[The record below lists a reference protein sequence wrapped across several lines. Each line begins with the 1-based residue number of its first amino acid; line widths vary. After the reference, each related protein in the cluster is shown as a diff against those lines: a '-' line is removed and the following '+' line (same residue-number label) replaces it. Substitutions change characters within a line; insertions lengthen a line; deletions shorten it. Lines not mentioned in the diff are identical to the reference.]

1 MQKIR
6 SKDRHASRF
15 SDLSV
20 NNTSI
25 DVGPARRAV
34 QWNERNL
41 FGQMRHAQ
49 LVEMYASKRH
59 RNCKVCRASW
69 WMDIIKSTG
78 MFIFAWRLY
87 AALFI
92 PLLWWENSSN
102 EEGGIARLVTVVV
115 CYLTVRPLGRGIRNK
130 KMRGEEKNEEWKK
143 YVSIVQ
149 R

>member
-1 MQKIR
+1 
-6 SKDRHASRF
+6 
-15 SDLSV
+15 
-20 NNTSI
+20 
-25 DVGPARRAV
+25 
-34 QWNERNL
+34 
-41 FGQMRHAQ
+41 
-49 LVEMYASKRH
+49 
-59 RNCKVCRASW
+59 
-69 WMDIIKSTG
+69 